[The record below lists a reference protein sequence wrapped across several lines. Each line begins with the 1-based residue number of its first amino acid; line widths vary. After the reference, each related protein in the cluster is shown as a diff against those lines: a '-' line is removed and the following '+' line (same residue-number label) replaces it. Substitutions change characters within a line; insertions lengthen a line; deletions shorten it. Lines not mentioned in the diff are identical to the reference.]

1 MLGATWALL
10 VSFYLAS
17 QSDSICRMDH
27 EQVAKSLRAR
37 LEKLE
42 QTIVHADVKDHLL
55 SFAKKNLDELG
66 TLLDSARAEAYRGRN
81 VAANRRASGA
91 G

>member
-1 MLGATWALL
+1 
-10 VSFYLAS
+10 
-17 QSDSICRMDH
+17 MDH